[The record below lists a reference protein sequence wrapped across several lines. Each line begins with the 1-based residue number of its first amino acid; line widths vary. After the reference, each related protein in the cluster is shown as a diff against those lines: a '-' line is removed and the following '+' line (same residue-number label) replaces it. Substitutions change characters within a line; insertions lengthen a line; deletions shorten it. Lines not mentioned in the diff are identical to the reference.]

1 MPLLSQQ
8 HPVGG
13 AVVEENQGYED
24 HEEDGDGTCVDGSIN
39 RVTNAL

>member
-24 HEEDGDGTCVDGSIN
+24 HEEDDGRQSVDDCEEQ
-39 RVTNAL
+39 LD